1 MPLTL
6 IKLLVSAVRASPPF
20 HCAASLQGWSD
31 SLPHELSPSSSHSVL
46 PTILLLQHCNGWDEW
61 RERIKLSSIHIS
73 SSTILSTITSL
84 GLQVAVASLQVSLQ
98 SQGMGI
104 TDVVKP
110 VNSSVHETATSGLE
124 VPGTQVNDEAKQH
137 KTHFREKHLP
147 CVRPFPIHCPISA
160 KNQPGKHSFLH
171 FKDEETDIHGRT
183 GIPTQFYMKK
193 FSFRGLEMPRSP

>member
-1 MPLTL
+1 MLQVAWHVIGGDWFCTHASDFTDMPLTL

-46 PTILLLQHCNGWDEW
+46 PTIRLLQHCNGWDEW

-110 VNSSVHETATSGLE
+110 VNSSVHETATWDWHPQSQLHSLTW
-124 VPGTQVNDEAKQH
+124 VSLDRVCFDTVQILFHKFIKQCPECSQYKNENIH
-137 KTHFREKHLP
+137 P
-147 CVRPFPIHCPISA
+147 C
-160 KNQPGKHSFLH
+160 
-171 FKDEETDIHGRT
+171 FKDLSL
-183 GIPTQFYMKK
+183 K
-193 FSFRGLEMPRSP
+193 